1 MSFSGTKKDSS
12 ALQSALQ
19 WPSNEMNVS
28 KDRHSFLTR
37 IQTVWLTICEMTF
50 FLVSSEFRFFNW
62 AKKITVFHKI
72 DFWKLAKFNQ
82 SFFNRKCCLWFHP
95 VVYFYKM
102 KITDFG
108 FSNWFHAVNIQFEL
122 VHWTIS
128 SRLVPSWTNQSQ
140 NWKRCEIPMSKFF
153 SK

>member
-1 MSFSGTKKDSS
+1 
-12 ALQSALQ
+12 
-19 WPSNEMNVS
+19 MNVS

-37 IQTVWLTICEMTF
+37 NQTVCHTVCDLPYVKWLFSDELRI
-50 FLVSSEFRFFNW
+50 SFFNW
-62 AKKITVFHKI
+62 AKKITVFHKM

-108 FSNWFHAVNIQFEL
+108 FSNRFHAVNIQFEL